1 MSKLI
6 VDDIE
11 LASGDNF
18 SIPDEITPNKL
29 IKVEGNK
36 ITAFEDLPAAKYKL
50 IHDFSSGQPEQI
62 TYTLSKN
69 SDSLLGFHLIFEG
82 MRFDSNPSN
91 KDIGYD
97 IFTATGVSHHTLN
110 SQNKWH
116 HSVGVYPSTRRGSS
130 DYAAADYRDN
140 EIHMQPHRGN
150 FTTNAQTYS
159 NTWRNLGTFDHYCM
173 FYRVGDLRIWR
184 AMGHYQSTNNDRN
197 ADVMW
202 ARSAGTSAATWD
214 SNSLTSTT
222 SPSYPS
228 QPYTN
233 LVFNT
238 RESEGFNAHEGKIK
252 ILEIDL

>member
-36 ITAFEDLPAAKYKL
+36 VTAFEDLPISEYKL
-50 IHDFSSGQPEQI
+50 IHDFGTGQPEQI
-62 TYTLSKN
+62 THTFSKN

-82 MRFDSNPSN
+82 MRFDSSPSN

-97 IFTATGVSHHTLN
+97 IFTGTDVSHHTLSGYN
-110 SQNKWH
+110 QWH
-116 HSVGVYPSTRRGSS
+116 HSVGLYPATRKGQT
-130 DYAAADYRDN
+130 DYTAADYRDN

-150 FTTNAQTYS
+150 YATDAQQHS
-159 NTWRNLGTFDHYCM
+159 NTWRNIGTFDHYCM

-184 AMGHYQSTNNDRN
+184 AMGHYQTTNNAQN
-197 ADVMW
+197 ADVAW
-202 ARSAGTSAATWD
+202 ARAHGTSAATWD
-214 SNSLTSTT
+214 TGSLLSTS
-222 SPSYPS
+222 SPHYPS
-228 QPYTN
+228 APYTK

-238 RESEGFNAHEGKIK
+238 RGSEGFNAHEGKIK
-252 ILEIDL
+252 ILEIEL